1 MARGIDHLVLPVRDL
16 SAARSTYAAL
26 GFTLTP
32 RAVHPF
38 GTANSL
44 IQLQG
49 CYLELLEIDA
59 PDKIPPSEEPA
70 SFAQFNRDF
79 LENTEGF
86 SMLVVTGGDA
96 EEDYEAFRAAGLAAR
111 EPFSFE
117 RDAELPDGST
127 GRVAFTLVFVD
138 YPHAK
143 NTGFFTCSHHRPE
156 VFWQRAYANHAN
168 GACSIADVELIAPDA
183 DAMGAFIAAL
193 SGAQAV
199 VEPTGG
205 RVVDTGRGTVS
216 ILPARPGDKVAPRFA
231 SFTLKTRDLAGVADH
246 ARRADIACCETQS
259 GLEFGSQ
266 VMYGVQV
273 KFSAA

>member
-16 SAARSTYAAL
+16 AAARGTYAAL

-44 IQLQG
+44 IQLEG
-49 CYLELLEIDA
+49 GYLELLEIDD
-59 PDKIPPSEEPA
+59 PDKIPPIEGPA

-79 LENTEGF
+79 LETNQGF

-96 EEDYEAFRAAGLAAR
+96 GSDYEALRAAGLAAR
-111 EPFSFE
+111 EPFHFE

-138 YPHAK
+138 YPNAE
-143 NTGFFTCSHHRPE
+143 NAGFFTCSHHRPE
-156 VFWQRAYANHAN
+156 VFWQRQYQTHAN
-168 GACSIADVELIAPDA
+168 GACAIAGVDLAAPDVKEMA
-183 DAMGAFIAAL
+183 AFIAAF
-193 SGAQAV
+193 ADA
-199 VEPTGG
+199 PTVAGPAG
-205 RVVDTGRGTVS
+205 VRAIHTGRGIVS
-216 ILPARPGDKVAPRFA
+216 VRPGNAAAPRFSA
-231 SFTLKTRDLAGVADH
+231 FTLKTRDLAEVADH
-246 ARRADIACCETQS
+246 ARQAGISFKQTQS

-273 KFSAA
+273 NFSAA